1 MPCTPSLSG
10 RNWWLVILAASFLL
24 LACIPLG
31 VLLRGKL
38 RSDSRKNELEV
49 GFEDEEDDDDDV
61 DHGPVNLL
69 EELCCIDIGRTFRGF
84 WDCLVEGLPG
94 KPKEPPSR
102 DPAVI
107 RMKKLNVSK
116 YGNSTK
122 RSRVKREEI
131 RAKPY
136 APLDPE
142 VIFTLTPLSH
152 KCELIYHFPSTIS
165 IPPA

>member
-1 MPCTPSLSG
+1 MPWTLNLS
-10 RNWWLVILAASFLL
+10 RHHWWFLILTASFLL
-24 LACIPLG
+24 LASIPLG
-31 VLLRGKL
+31 VLLKGKL
-38 RSDSRKNELEV
+38 RSDSRRNELEV
-49 GFEDEEDDDDDV
+49 GFEDEEEDDDDV

-116 YGNSTK
+116 NGDSTRK
-122 RSRVKREEI
+122 SRTKREEGI
-131 RAKPY
+131 ATTAY
-136 APLDPE
+136 APVDPE
-142 VIFTLTPLSH
+142 MVFTIVPVSH
-152 KCELIYHFPSTIS
+152 KC
-165 IPPA
+165 